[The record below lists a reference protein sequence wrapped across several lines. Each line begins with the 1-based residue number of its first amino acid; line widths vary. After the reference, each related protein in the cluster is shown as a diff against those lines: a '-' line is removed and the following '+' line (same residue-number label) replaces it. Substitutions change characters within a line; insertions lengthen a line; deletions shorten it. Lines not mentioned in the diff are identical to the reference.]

1 MSETPVLVYLEA
13 DDEITAVIRRIR
25 AADPGRVV
33 IVAPGR
39 SRATSSVVALRLLAR
54 EDREVA
60 IVGDALTRS
69 LAAEA
74 AVPAYATVDEA
85 RRAEPGPS
93 APASESRHAAIHVIR
108 GPTTDDTAPTMAAVA
123 GTDITRGAET
133 RQVNLSRP
141 ARRMARPRRVRRA
154 LPVALFVAAGLVVIA
169 AGVAGAVILPAA
181 TITLSPRSEA
191 VEPRTYRLEI
201 DDPERLAGTVES
213 NQTVAAT
220 GDYSVL
226 EPARG
231 TVIFLN
237 WDNVPVEV
245 GAGSLVAAG
254 EQAFETVDTVVVP
267 GGELTAEGTIQAG
280 EAPVGVVASL
290 AGPAAN
296 VSVGAINTVLNQGTE
311 AQLRGFPNNDRRL
324 VTNPEATSGGI
335 DETGPE
341 ITQEDLDAAITAL
354 RDDLDRQVAD
364 ALDPEQGTI
373 LTAGGGADPEITG
386 VEDVVGTRDQA
397 TVEITG
403 TLAWEAYAVEET
415 RLTDDALER
424 FAADSSARPDGHE
437 LLTDAT
443 VVEIGEATLAGTR
456 MTVEVEV
463 SGRSATTPESS
474 DVIELAA
481 GRTAEDARAAMREL
495 GDATIDLWPGWVGT
509 VPEIEWRIDVR
520 ISGEPAP

>member
-25 AADPGRVV
+25 EADPGRVV

-93 APASESRHAAIHVIR
+93 ASASESRHAAIHVIR
-108 GPTTDDTAPTMAAVA
+108 GPTTDETAPTMAAVA
-123 GTDITRGAET
+123 GTDVTRGAET
-133 RQVNLSRP
+133 RQVTMARSRH
-141 ARRMARPRRVRRA
+141 MARPRRVRRA
-154 LPVALFVAAGLVVIA
+154 LPVALLVAAGLVVIA

-201 DDPERLAGTVES
+201 DDPERLGGTVES
-213 NQTVAAT
+213 TQIVAAT

-354 RDDLDRQVAD
+354 RDDLDGQVAD
-364 ALDPEQGTI
+364 ALEPEQGTI
-373 LTAGGGADPEITG
+373 LVTGEAADPAING

-437 LLTDAT
+437 LLPDAT
-443 VVEIGEATLAGTR
+443 LVEIGEATLAGTR

-509 VPEIEWRIDVR
+509 VPEIEWRIDVL